1 MTEPT
6 SSPSAA
12 TRLVR
17 QEMMLAQL
25 QPIEDIVAAARKE
38 VAKHRAAA
46 TAAQEAGTADPAK
59 QREAELAAD
68 GIEELV
74 QRFEAMQSELSGV
87 SKAADAALEDMHDTL
102 DSMQRQIQAAVEKF
116 GRLSPQRSD

>member
-17 QEMMLAQL
+17 HEVMLAQL
-25 QPIEDIVAAARKE
+25 QPIEDLVAAARKE

-46 TAAQEAGTADPAK
+46 MAAQEAGTADPAK
-59 QREAELAAD
+59 QHDAELAAD
-68 GIEELV
+68 GVEELV

-87 SKAADAALEDMHDTL
+87 HKAADAALEEMHDTL
-102 DSMQRQIQAAVEKF
+102 DSMQHQIQAAVEKF
-116 GRLSPQRSD
+116 SSLSQQRDD

>member
-6 SSPSAA
+6 PTASDT

-17 QEMMLAQL
+17 QEMLLSQL
-25 QPIEDIVAAARKE
+25 RPIEDVVAAARKE
-38 VAKHRAAA
+38 VANHRAAA
-46 TAAQEAGTADPAK
+46 TAALKADAVDPAK

-74 QRFEAMQSELSGV
+74 QRFEAMQGELSGV
-87 SKAADAALEDMHDTL
+87 SKVADEALGEMHETL
-102 DSMQRQIQAAVEKF
+102 DSLQRQIQAAVEKY
-116 GRLSPQRSD
+116 RSLAPERDN